1 MGSSLVAGM
10 ILGLLAL
17 DTTAALAGRG
27 FSGQSLVA
35 GGLLGSMALL
45 PGLACWAAGRKLMR
59 DRGDESL
66 FAPRMA
72 AIVTV
77 CLAIA
82 GGAAAW
88 VLGFP
93 SP

>member
-1 MGSSLVAGM
+1 MGSSVVSGM

-17 DTTAALAGRG
+17 DTAAALDGRG

-59 DRGDESL
+59 DRGDEPL

-72 AIVTV
+72 VIVTV
-77 CLAIA
+77 CLVFA
-82 GGAAAW
+82 GGAAGW